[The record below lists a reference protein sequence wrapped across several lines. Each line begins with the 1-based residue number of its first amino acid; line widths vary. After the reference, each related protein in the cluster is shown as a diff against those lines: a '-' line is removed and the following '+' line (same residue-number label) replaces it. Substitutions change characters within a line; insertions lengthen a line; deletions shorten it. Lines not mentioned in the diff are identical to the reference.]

1 VEEPKAR
8 ASSKERSESKRS
20 DKSPEKRK
28 SSRRSSRESH
38 NRSSSRKKKKETSSE
53 KEPEVVSVPKIEL
66 AKIQPPSKVEP
77 AKHPVTG
84 LPSYRK
90 IIEDQNSQI
99 KNASIRQTLAPI
111 TKKASL
117 DFS

>member
-1 VEEPKAR
+1 V
-8 ASSKERSESKRS
+8 
-20 DKSPEKRK
+20 
-28 SSRRSSRESH
+28 
-38 NRSSSRKKKKETSSE
+38 T
-53 KEPEVVSVPKIEL
+53 VPKIEL

-77 AKHPVTG
+77 AKHTVTG

-90 IIEDQNSQI
+90 IIEDQNSLI